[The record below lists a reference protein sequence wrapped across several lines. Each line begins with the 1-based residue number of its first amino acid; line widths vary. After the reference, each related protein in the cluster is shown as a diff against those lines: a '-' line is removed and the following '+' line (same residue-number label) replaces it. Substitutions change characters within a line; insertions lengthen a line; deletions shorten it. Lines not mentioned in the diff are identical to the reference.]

1 MVASIGRTK
10 EDTMTNTR
18 ILNDADLDT
27 VTGGSAP
34 LTLNTTSN
42 IVVPNIPRDKD
53 LLTPQMIQKLISPG
67 IIPQIPHY

>member
-1 MVASIGRTK
+1 
-10 EDTMTNTR
+10 MTNTR
-18 ILNDADLDT
+18 VLNDADLDT